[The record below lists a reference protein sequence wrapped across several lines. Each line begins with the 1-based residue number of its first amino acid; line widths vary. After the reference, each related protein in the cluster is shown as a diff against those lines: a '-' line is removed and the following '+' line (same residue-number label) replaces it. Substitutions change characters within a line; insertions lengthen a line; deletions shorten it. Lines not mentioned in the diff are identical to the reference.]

1 MVAVSP
7 YLERNSQAVELLQ
20 QGKIAEA
27 SGLLRN
33 ALGGLQME
41 LIKHSSVAA
50 PSTPGPSA
58 PQQQQAAQEE
68 DFSCFVYGSL
78 YAVSVPMAEQA
89 AQRILAGSNP
99 DKHIFGCYP
108 RAMEVDE
115 NVMADITPS
124 TAFVV
129 LVYNLSL
136 ALFIQ
141 QAGMPRQTNNMAENP
156 LYTSITLLQA
166 GLQTADQ
173 LWNQEYKEENLFLL
187 LALINNLGFFLSLL
201 TTDYDESN
209 QRQISECLTVI
220 SRMMMHHDAPEDVI
234 PTEDYDFF
242 VTHSCL
248 YYMSI
253 QQQQFMNTA
262 AAA

>member
-99 DKHIFGCYP
+99 DKHVFACYP

-187 LALINNLGFFLSLL
+187 LALINNLGP
-201 TTDYDESN
+201 
-209 QRQISECLTVI
+209 QISECLTVI

>member
-187 LALINNLGFFLSLL
+187 LALINNLGP
-201 TTDYDESN
+201 
-209 QRQISECLTVI
+209 QISECLTVI

>member
-136 ALFIQ
+136 ALFVQ
-141 QAGMPRQTNNMAENP
+141 QAGMPRQTSNMAENP

-187 LALINNLGFFLSLL
+187 LALINNLGP
-201 TTDYDESN
+201 
-209 QRQISECLTVI
+209 QISECLTVI